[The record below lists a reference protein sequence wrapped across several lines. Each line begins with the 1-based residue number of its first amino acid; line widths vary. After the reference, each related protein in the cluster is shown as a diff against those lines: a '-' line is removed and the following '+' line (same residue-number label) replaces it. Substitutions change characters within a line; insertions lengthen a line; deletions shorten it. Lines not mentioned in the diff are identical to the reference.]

1 MRKPR
6 VTVRLTENQMLCLKE
21 LTDGLDTSISCL
33 IRTIIGDFLNRNEEI
48 LERIVY
54 AKNQPSAEED

>member
-33 IRTIIGDFLNRNEEI
+33 IRTIIGDFLNRNEET
-48 LERIVY
+48 LERIIY
-54 AKNQPSAEED
+54 AKDQPVTEEE

>member
-6 VTVRLTENQMLCLKE
+6 VTIRLSENQMLCLKE

-54 AKNQPSAEED
+54 GKNQPAAEED

>member
-33 IRTIIGDFLNRNEEI
+33 IRTIIGDFLNRNEKI

-54 AKNQPSAEED
+54 AKNQPAAEED

>member
-21 LTDGLDTSISCL
+21 LTEGLDTSICCL
-33 IRTIIGDFLNRNEEI
+33 IRTIIGDFLNRNEET
-48 LERIVY
+48 LERIIY
-54 AKNQPSAEED
+54 AKDQPVTEEE

>member
-54 AKNQPSAEED
+54 AKNQPAAEEN